1 MACGKISLIF
11 VLLLLG
17 VATVVKG
24 RKMIIL
30 TKEEVFSV
38 VEGST
43 VNRLVFSIGNVE
55 LQGARRAPPYKI
67 L

>member
-24 RKMIIL
+24 MNMITL
-30 TKEEVFSV
+30 TKEDFLLLK
-38 VEGST
+38 EGT
-43 VNRLVFSIGNVE
+43 VNRLVFSIGNAE
-55 LQGARRAPPYKI
+55 LQEARRALP
-67 L
+67 

>member
-24 RKMIIL
+24 MNMITL
-30 TKEEVFSV
+30 TKEEDFLLLK
-38 VEGST
+38 EGT
-43 VNRLVFSIGNVE
+43 VNRLVFSIGNAE
-55 LQGARRAPPYKI
+55 LQEARRALP
-67 L
+67 